1 MNNNTGLG
9 VNLGIACLALLLAV
23 SVYLFVRPS
32 PPELLAGLHWRSD
45 WLAGY
50 NRYLGSAP
58 ALFYTLAFGIFVGLL
73 ARTRSAARWHCL
85 LWVLLAACLEVT
97 QAPVFGARLTAWLEP
112 VVPAAVWNV
121 VGPYW
126 QHGVFDPLD
135 LLATLVGG
143 AIALLA
149 LSRFHG
155 EESHAEQD

>member
-1 MNNNTGLG
+1 MHNNTGLG

-58 ALFYTLAFGIFVGLL
+58 ALFYTLAIGMFIGVC
-73 ARTRSAARWHCL
+73 APTRDAVRRHCL
-85 LWVLLAACLEVT
+85 AWILLAACLEAT
-97 QAPVFGARLTAWLEP
+97 QAPLIAERLVAWLP
-112 VVPAAVWNV
+112 PLLPSAAWQLI
-121 VGPYW
+121 GPYW

-135 LLATLVGG
+135 LAATFIGG
-143 AIALLA
+143 AIALLL
-149 LSRFHG
+149 LSRLTP
-155 EESHAEQD
+155 EQAHEDQD